1 MADLEKIKEETK
13 KTIRSLLLSCKDG
26 QPLRLL
32 ERDHMDIMGAPIPFK
47 KLGFNSSA
55 NLLSQMP
62 DVCRLAM

>member
-32 ERDHMDIMGAPIPFK
+32 ERDHMDIMGAPIPFRK
-47 KLGFNSSA
+47 PGLSTSSQ
-55 NLLSQMP
+55 LLAAMP
-62 DVCRLAM
+62 DVCRRAM

>member
-32 ERDHMDIMGAPIPFK
+32 ERDHMEIMGMPIPYK
-47 KLGFNSSA
+47 KLGYPNSA
-55 NLLSQMP
+55 QMLAQIP
-62 DVCRLAM
+62 DVCRKAL